1 MVSVLR
7 VGETNNKLTTKTFST
22 NNYNF
27 FYLDCS
33 GIAGSYDNGKVNIS
47 YDKDNLQVLVRNGS
61 RFLHVWLSQNKS
73 ETIFYGEVKAS
84 CEGRLKIPD
93 VVSRFS
99 KIPRIAAFVFNER
112 TNTLILHD
120 SRNKSIWRKGQTFTF
135 IKYAVVYFI
144 LFSMV
149 KRWKSCKSFAL
160 ASFLAFTTFNGHL

>member
-1 MVSVLR
+1 M
-7 VGETNNKLTTKTFST
+7 
-22 NNYNF
+22 
-27 FYLDCS
+27 
-33 GIAGSYDNGKVNIS
+33 
-47 YDKDNLQVLVRNGS
+47 LVRNGS

-73 ETIFYGEVKAS
+73 ETIFSGEVKAS
-84 CEGRLKIPD
+84 CEGRLKIQD

-99 KIPRIAAFVFNER
+99 KIPRTAAFVFNER